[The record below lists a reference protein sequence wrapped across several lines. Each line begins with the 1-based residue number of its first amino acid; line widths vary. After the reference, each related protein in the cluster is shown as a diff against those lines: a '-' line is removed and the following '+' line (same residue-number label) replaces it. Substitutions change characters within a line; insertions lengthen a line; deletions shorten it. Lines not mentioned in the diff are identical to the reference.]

1 MRPAYTRGMQGM
13 VSGVIVVAAFAMVAC
28 AAGFVAVRLY
38 RVTSRPRPAEP
49 DGASEV
55 SSVSEAPDA

>member
-1 MRPAYTRGMQGM
+1 MQGM

-38 RVTSRPRPAEP
+38 RVTSRARPAEP
-49 DGASEV
+49 DGANGV

>member
-1 MRPAYTRGMQGM
+1 MQGM
-13 VSGVIVVAAFAMVAC
+13 VSGVIVVAAFAIVAC

-38 RVTSRPRPAEP
+38 RVTSRARPAEP
-49 DGASEV
+49 DGAEADGASAV

>member
-1 MRPAYTRGMQGM
+1 MQGM

-49 DGASEV
+49 DGASAV
-55 SSVSEAPDA
+55 SSVGEAPDA